1 MNYASGI
8 SMTLTRIRPSFLGLI
23 QLFLKRHI
31 PCCLEFSARFPFRE
45 FVAIGDLV
53 TDFEEKLNI
62 LNRAGEFPFGIHFV
76 GNLMIMMRRVIVFL
90 LLTET
95 SRFANEIFAATGI
108 KRRYTPFGKFKM
120 IGAIKPAF
128 FRLTVRHHYPVITPG
143 CCC

>member
-1 MNYASGI
+1 
-8 SMTLTRIRPSFLGLI
+8 
-23 QLFLKRHI
+23 
-31 PCCLEFSARFPFRE
+31 
-45 FVAIGDLV
+45 LV

-95 SRFANEIFAATGI
+95 SGFADEIFAAAGI

-128 FRLTVRHHYPVITPG
+128 FRLTVRRLAEVFDVARFAPRVDG
-143 CCC
+143 VDVDVGQRFL